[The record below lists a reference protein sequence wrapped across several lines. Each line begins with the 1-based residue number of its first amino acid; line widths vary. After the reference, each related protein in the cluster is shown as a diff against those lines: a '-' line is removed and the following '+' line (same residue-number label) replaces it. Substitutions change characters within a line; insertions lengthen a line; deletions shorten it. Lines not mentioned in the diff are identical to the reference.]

1 MSVHL
6 PLLMRNTAEESQT
19 PRLLFGTVTPTTHP
33 FQRMR
38 LNAQHAATTG
48 TGTTLLTP
56 AFAVSAGI
64 LTTLAWTTDAR
75 LANAICPLDIEI
87 ILTTPMAHSNAEE
100 PFVKKE
106 AIKLHVCENLEFI
119 SNHLNMKETMN
130 VFFVLLNFQTVK
142 VIQATRIMMMSL

>member
-6 PLLMRNTAEESQT
+6 SPS
-19 PRLLFGTVTPTTHP
+19 TTHP

-38 LNAQHAATTG
+38 SNAQHAATTG

-64 LTTLAWTTDAR
+64 LTTLAWATAVR
-75 LANAICPLDIEI
+75 LANAICPMDIEI
-87 ILTTPMAHSNAEE
+87 ILTTPMVHSNAEE

-130 VFFVLLNFQTVK
+130 VFLVLLSFPAVK

>member
-6 PLLMRNTAEESQT
+6 PLWIRNTAEESQT
-19 PRLLFGTVTPTTHP
+19 PRLLFGTATSTTHP

-38 LNAQHAATTG
+38 SNAQHAATTG

-64 LTTLAWTTDAR
+64 LTTLAWTTAVR
-75 LANAICPLDIEI
+75 LANAICPMDIEI
-87 ILTTPMAHSNAEE
+87 ILTTPMVHSNAEE

>member
-6 PLLMRNTAEESQT
+6 SLWIRNTAEESQT
-19 PRLLFGTVTPTTHP
+19 PRLSFGTATSITHP

-38 LNAQHAATTG
+38 SNAQHAATTG
-48 TGTTLLTP
+48 TRTTLLTP

-64 LTTLAWTTDAR
+64 LTTLAWTTAVR
-75 LANAICPLDIEI
+75 LANAICPMDIET
-87 ILTTPMAHSNAEE
+87 ILTTPMVHSNAEE

-119 SNHLNMKETMN
+119 SNHLNMKEAMN

-142 VIQATRIMMMSL
+142 VIQATRIMVMSL